1 MNWIVV
7 LRIEFLVF
15 CLINSNWRYI
25 RLLCMHYTD
34 AVSPMISYYPLRLFA
49 TVGEMVDI
57 TSIAQTT
64 GNNYVSLI
72 VSGTISANVTER
84 GMSAMLYRWTPRDI
98 SPKSIQSVICR
109 LILCI
114 WRQTVSFTPVL
125 HLQYTCITRVWNIPS
140 DCKSDFRNICF
151 SNKTYLLGLP
161 VIQCWKNVSIML
173 LQICWTPLAALN

>member
-1 MNWIVV
+1 
-7 LRIEFLVF
+7 
-15 CLINSNWRYI
+15 
-25 RLLCMHYTD
+25 MHYTD
-34 AVSPMISYYPLRLFA
+34 VVSPMISYYPLRLFA

-72 VSGTISANVTER
+72 VLGTISANVTER

-98 SPKSIQSVICR
+98 SPKSIQSVICL

-161 VIQCWKNVSIML
+161 VIQCWKCFWYVV
-173 LQICWTPLAALN
+173 TVRFAEHH